1 MLVAGS
7 LKILLPGL
15 LNIDIFGSPV
25 GNQDHE
31 DVDICVK
38 STQVCEK
45 LFKSNHYPIV
55 IIYKMHAF
63 YSFARFH
70 LYP

>member
-38 STQVCEK
+38 SKQVCE
-45 LFKSNHYPIV
+45 KSNHYPIA

-63 YSFARFH
+63 YIFVRFH